1 MDDNLVDS
9 IVYKQ
14 WVSVDWC
21 ILETFSKSADD
32 FVDVFCEQL
41 QVLLPHSFIAKQ
53 NLLSKPSQKSE
64 LLPGE
69 MITADFSEN
78 YSIVLQDA
86 AQGFHWNNLQATI
99 HPFIVYYKDS
109 DELKHI
115 CYVVISDSL
124 RHNTVAVHLFQK
136 SLICFLR
143 ENFGTLS
150 HKIYYFSD
158 GAASQYKIG
167 KISSSYAFM
176 KQSLVYMYLLSG
188 IFLLHLMAKEHVM
201 ALVVQ

>member
-1 MDDNLVDS
+1 MDA
-9 IVYKQ
+9 
-14 WVSVDWC
+14 
-21 ILETFSKSADD
+21 FSEK
-32 FVDVFCEQL
+32 L

-53 NLLSKPSQKSE
+53 QSAFQTKLKSE
-64 LLPGE
+64 LLPGK

-78 YSIVLQDA
+78 YSVLLQDA
-86 AQGFHWNNLQATI
+86 AQDFHWNNLQATI

-143 ENFGTLS
+143 EKFGTLS

-167 KISSSYAFM
+167 KIPSSYAFM
-176 KQSLVYMYLLSG
+176 KQSLVYMYLPSG
-188 IFLLHLMAKEHVM
+188 IFLLHLMAKQHVM